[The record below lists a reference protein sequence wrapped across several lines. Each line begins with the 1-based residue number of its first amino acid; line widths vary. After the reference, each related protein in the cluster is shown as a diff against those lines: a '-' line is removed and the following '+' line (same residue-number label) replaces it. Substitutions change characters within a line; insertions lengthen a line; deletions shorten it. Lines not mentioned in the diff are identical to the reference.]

1 MEERRLDK
9 RFLDTFDEIVPV
21 MESVRKGF
29 LAQNIALVKEGRAKF
44 QEILKSR
51 AAFAEKVI
59 QEKNRTD
66 AEIRYLSLIIPFQTV
81 ALAIEN
87 VMEKM
92 EIKVEAKILFSEK
105 AAKEINVLIAI
116 VASQLR
122 DIKDYITT
130 KNPNLKAAIQ
140 KSMED
145 LTRLADEYTV
155 VHQDR
160 MIQGVCMPKA
170 SYLYIDITDSLKRL
184 SRGLVAFSEKA

>member
-1 MEERRLDK
+1 MEERRLEK

-29 LAQNIALVKEGRAKF
+29 IAQNIALVKDGRAKF
-44 QEILKSR
+44 QEILRNR

-59 QEKNRTD
+59 QEKKRTD
-66 AEIRYLSLIIPFQTV
+66 AEIRYMSLIIPFQTV

-130 KNPNLKAAIQ
+130 RNPNLKAAIK